1 MTTGTKENCGDRLES
16 SQPVMFRSV
25 TQYMVVG
32 SGKVK
37 EKKRVC
43 RSVNGVLIFTLEKLD
58 PVRL

>member
-37 EKKRVC
+37 EIESMFVD
-43 RSVNGVLIFTLEKLD
+43 L
-58 PVRL
+58 